1 MGEGRVGG
9 YKRGNLLLA
18 MTQRDLFG
26 FEDMRP
32 KAKVPISEERIR
44 EAQKLLE
51 NRDGKGA
58 AAILRD
64 IRYKLEAYEKRIS
77 HKPEDTAKTVKRAG

>member
-1 MGEGRVGG
+1 
-9 YKRGNLLLA
+9 

-64 IRYKLEAYEKRIS
+64 IRYKLEAYEKGFLISQKIPLKPSNVRIN
-77 HKPEDTAKTVKRAG
+77 

>member
-1 MGEGRVGG
+1 
-9 YKRGNLLLA
+9 

-32 KAKVPISEERIR
+32 KAKVPISRERILGV
-44 EAQKLLE
+44 QKLLE

-58 AAILRD
+58 AAILRE
-64 IRYKLEAYEKRIS
+64 IRYGLEAYERRIS
-77 HKPEDTAKTVKRAG
+77 HKPEDTAKTVKRAD